1 MSMGKSESEF
11 TIAYDLY
18 ADALFRFAY
27 FAVHDREIA
36 KDLVADTFTKVWEY
50 IAKGQAVTNIR
61 ALCYHVL
68 RNLIVDHWRKR
79 KSLSLDE
86 LVDAGYDP
94 IGTDG
99 RVDEE
104 QNSEYVELRKAIE
117 TLPAV
122 FQEVIL
128 LRYVEGYSPK
138 EIAELLG
145 ISPSLV
151 SVRIFRGQSLL
162 KKRIQI

>member
-1 MSMGKSESEF
+1 MSMGNPESEF

-27 FAVHDREIA
+27 FAVHDRETA
-36 KDLVADTFTKVWEY
+36 KDLVADTFTNVWEY
-50 IAKGQAVTNIR
+50 LAKGNAVTNIR
-61 ALCYHVL
+61 ALCYRTL

-86 LVDAGYDP
+86 MIDVGYDP
-94 IGTDG
+94 VGVNG
-99 RVDEE
+99 RDDAEVRA
-104 QNSEYVELRKAIE
+104 EYVELRRSIA

-162 KKRIQI
+162 KKRIRI